1 MVFLQADGFGEAD
14 QATEGNRGTAASI
27 LPPVCD
33 WEVVDGVVEDDE
45 PDKEL
50 IFRIYNSSVL

>member
-1 MVFLQADGFGEAD
+1 M
-14 QATEGNRGTAASI
+14 GNRGTAASI

-50 IFRIYNSSVL
+50 IFRIYNSSIL